1 MKEDYKLLTD
11 AQLTDKLDKRDHD
24 AFEEIYRRYWP
35 VLYNFARKM
44 LQDNEQAKDI
54 VQDAFTKL
62 YAQIGILNF
71 QEVKI
76 APYLYTL
83 IRNAVITLV
92 NRNKLKINYIAS
104 FQKYLNAGEFVTDN
118 QVLENDMQ
126 RQIDRE
132 IASLPP
138 KMREIFELSRKAN
151 LSRKEIAESTQLSEE
166 TVKKQI
172 YNALKILR
180 SKLKTY
186 FF

>member
-11 AQLTDKLDKRDHD
+11 AQLTDKLDQRDHD

-83 IRNAVITLV
+83 IRNA
-92 NRNKLKINYIAS
+92 
-104 FQKYLNAGEFVTDN
+104 
-118 QVLENDMQ
+118 
-126 RQIDRE
+126 
-132 IASLPP
+132 
-138 KMREIFELSRKAN
+138 N

-180 SKLKTY
+180 SKLKAY